1 MCGQREDTIG
11 VLGSLSRDA
20 VSHLRGRSPA
30 FLILSNSK
38 FKRQNYEKMRLRG
51 CGILCLIPCPSIDW
65 RLCSKWGKLRIC
77 ELRLPQPR
85 AAIEWTFHAGKREF
99 RRPHSK
105 ETIKKG
111 ERQPIEWEKILA
123 HHISVSWNGNPLQYS
138 YLGNPMGRG
147 TWQATVHGV
156 AKSWND
162 WAQLNK

>member
-1 MCGQREDTIG
+1 MCGQKEDTID

-20 VSHLRGRSPA
+20 VSHLRGSLPA

-51 CGILCLIPCPSIDW
+51 CELLSLIPFPSIDW
-65 RLCSKWGKLRIC
+65 RLYSKCGKLRTC
-77 ELRLPQPR
+77 GLGLPQPR

-99 RRPHSK
+99 RRPDSK

-123 HHISVSWNGNPLQYS
+123 HHISVSHLGNGNPLQYS
-138 YLGNPMGRG
+138 CLGNPVDRG
-147 TWQATVHGV
+147 AL
-156 AKSWND
+156 
-162 WAQLNK
+162 WASSPQGGKESDMT